1 MGWNIM
7 VGNSAKG
14 LILLIFLIIL
24 TVADARVLRS
34 GPGDSLDLQTNGVNS
49 RLEILSSGEID
60 AKTQFRLLDSVVFP
74 VKTTAERD
82 ALTLVD
88 GLSVWNTDN
97 DQMNIYDL
105 TGATW
110 RVLLDTDS
118 IIPRNKVATGT
129 ANYVLI
135 NDGSGNL
142 SEEQFLDKTRGGAGA
157 DMSSVTFPG
166 TGTIVTETGTS
177 VLTNKDIDGGTAS
190 NTSRITLGKDTTVNL
205 DALTDKAGTIWYDT
219 TLGAVVFN
227 DGTDNIELAS
237 GGGGGGSAES
247 VHTVSANY
255 TITDIDGYTT
265 IVVDDTT
272 SDRTITLPTVSD
284 NTDRVIRIKNDSTQK
299 NKVIVDA
306 EGGQFIE
313 GMLTV
318 DLDYKA
324 AYLELQSDGTE
335 WKIVSTSIGSYLK
348 NYIIVSTGTNYTNAR
363 TVVRPYRDINGNW
376 FATFNLRGTASGGG
390 IQNGFI
396 TLPGL
401 TFNNNGQQALTYSTS
416 GSSGSV
422 AQYAESN
429 SGASTIVVQSSSVT
443 FILIVSGNVE
453 LLSKPTFVE

>member
-227 DGTDNIELAS
+227 NGTNNIELAT
-237 GGGGGGSAES
+237 GGGGPALVGDYAFRIYRNSAQN
-247 VHTVSANY
+247 VT
-255 TITDIDGYTT
+255 
-265 IVVDDTT
+265 TT
-272 SDRTITLPTVSD
+272 SATV
-284 NTDRVIRIKNDSTQK
+284 IQF
-299 NKVIVDA
+299 DA
-306 EGGQFIE
+306 EAIDNGGGWNTTTYRFTPNLAGRYYVRVQCYADS
-313 GMLTV
+313 LTV
-318 DLDYKA
+318 GAGDIQCAVRKNGTDQNRQ
-324 AYLELQSDGTE
+324 YLNPL
-335 WKIVSTSIGSYLK
+335 STSVDSWSGNSDA
-348 NYIIVSTGTNYTNAR
+348 IVNLNGTTDY
-363 TVVRPYRDINGNW
+363 VDFSI
-376 FATFNLRGTASGGG
+376 
-390 IQNGFI
+390 
-396 TLPGL
+396 
-401 TFNNNGQQALTYSTS
+401 
-416 GSSGSV
+416 SSGSD
-422 AQYAESN
+422 SN
-429 SGASTIVVQSSSVT
+429 YNLPASVV
-443 FILIVSGNVE
+443 
-453 LLSKPTFVE
+453 LLNAIGFRLSEY